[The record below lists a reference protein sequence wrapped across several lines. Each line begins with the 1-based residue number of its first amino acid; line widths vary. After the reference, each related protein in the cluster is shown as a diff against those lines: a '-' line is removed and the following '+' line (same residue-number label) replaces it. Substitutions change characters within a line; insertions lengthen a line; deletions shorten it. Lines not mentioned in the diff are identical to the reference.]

1 MKKLYYKKEAGEKG
15 FTLFEIIIALAI
27 SMVVMAA
34 IYASVNMAQK
44 SSSSV
49 TKKVIT
55 QQDARAVLD
64 IMAMEIRMA
73 SFNPNPPASTSTWDT
88 IPTHATNANCPD
100 LVQPCPA
107 QTSPPSCKTYKGIQV
122 ANTDQIHISMD
133 LDSSGVIG
141 DAPNEHILY
150 RYISVNNAI
159 YRNVSC
165 GGNQPILGGSDDS
178 ETKVINDAT
187 TPLFQYFDRDGN
199 PAVSIPDI
207 RRIRITIIAQTKSA
221 DMLSGRVRVIPY
233 TTDVLVKNHVL
244 SP

>member
-1 MKKLYYKKEAGEKG
+1 MKKLRFNKETGEKG

-55 QQDARAVLD
+55 QQDARAILD

-88 IPTHATNANCPD
+88 IPTHTTNANCPD
-100 LVQPCPA
+100 LVQPCPG

-122 ANTDQIHISMD
+122 AGPNQIHISMD
-133 LDSSGVIG
+133 LDGSGVIG
-141 DAPNEHILY
+141 NAPNEHILY
-150 RYISVNNAI
+150 TYSSINNAI

-165 GGNQPILGGSDDS
+165 GGNQPILGGKDDS
-178 ETKVINDAT
+178 ETKVINDES

-199 PAVSIPDI
+199 STTSIPDI

-221 DMLSGRVRVIPY
+221 DMLSGRMRVIPY
-233 TTDVLVKNHVL
+233 TTDILVKNHVL